1 MIKNTFRT
9 KDRGARSSCYIC
21 CYC

>member
-1 MIKNTFRT
+1 MIKNAFRT

-21 CYC
+21 YYC